1 MLFCGSRISS
11 KVIITALF
19 TRASPKNVYAPFAI
33 LKAKRN
39 AQKAQNEKAPKME
52 EFFTQNSI
60 YVVLV
65 IVLVIFT
72 GLFIYLLRLEKKLTA
87 LEQQFSEQDEAQQKR

>member
-1 MLFCGSRISS
+1 
-11 KVIITALF
+11 
-19 TRASPKNVYAPFAI
+19 
-33 LKAKRN
+33 
-39 AQKAQNEKAPKME
+39 ME

-72 GLFIYLLRLEKKLTA
+72 GLFIYLLRLERKLTA
-87 LEQQFSEQDEAQQKR
+87 LEQQFSEQDDAQQKR

>member
-1 MLFCGSRISS
+1 L
-11 KVIITALF
+11 KVNQGA
-19 TRASPKNVYAPFAI
+19 
-33 LKAKRN
+33 
-39 AQKAQNEKAPKME
+39 KME

-72 GLFIYLLRLEKKLTA
+72 GLFFYLVRLERKLTE
-87 LEQQFSEQDEAQQKR
+87 LEQFFSEQDEMTQKR

>member
-1 MLFCGSRISS
+1 
-11 KVIITALF
+11 
-19 TRASPKNVYAPFAI
+19 
-33 LKAKRN
+33 
-39 AQKAQNEKAPKME
+39 ME

-72 GLFIYLLRLEKKLTA
+72 GLFFYLVRLERKLTE
-87 LEQQFSEQDEAQQKR
+87 LEQFFSEQDEMTQKR